1 MPIDMLDLVIKLDSS
16 EFDKVMG
23 RINEEISNIK
33 NAAEGISSGVQQIV
47 SSIPDTMNVISEEMD
62 TLFND
67 IAEKCYTT
75 VEEMVNNFVEFKDM
89 IADEVLEE
97 FKTVFAE
104 SFDMMFEDA
113 GAAWQHF
120 TNGIKNIFSNLW
132 KSVSDMLKK
141 ALEDMIA
148 QELIAY
154 AKEKA
159 IAAGR
164 VVLNAVVG
172 ATDAASKDVNPYT
185 KIATGLAVF
194 AGIMAIGAKL
204 AGAFAQ
210 GGIVSGASF
219 SGDNMLAR
227 VNSGEMILNRQQQ
240 ANLWN
245 MANGM
250 SSAAGAAG
258 IEITQ
263 NINIENGT
271 DIESITDALRRGTL
285 EALEFANLTVR
296 VGNKQS
302 ELAV

>member
-1 MPIDMLDLVIKLDSS
+1 MSIDMLDLAIKLDSS
-16 EFDKVMG
+16 EFDKVIN
-23 RINEEISNIK
+23 RINQEMQNVVK
-33 NAAEGISSGVQQIV
+33 AAEDMNSGIQQIISSF
-47 SSIPDTMNVISEEMD
+47 PDTMNVIGEEIEV
-62 TLFND
+62 LFND
-67 IAEKCYTT
+67 IAERCFDT
-75 VEEMVNNFVEFKDM
+75 VDEMANKFVEFKDM

-97 FKTVFAE
+97 FKTVFSE

-113 GAAWQHF
+113 SAAWQHF
-120 TNGIKNIFSNLW
+120 ANGVKNIFSNLW

-164 VVLNAVVG
+164 VMLNAVVG
-172 ATDAASKDVNPYT
+172 ATDAASKDPNPYT
-185 KIATGLAVF
+185 KIVTGLAVF
-194 AGIMAIGAKL
+194 AGIIAIGAKI

-210 GGIVSGASF
+210 GGIVGGASF

-250 SSAAGAAG
+250 HSGTGTAG